1 MKHDIILAGVGGQG
15 ILTIAKAISSV
26 ALDRSLNIK
35 QAEVHGMSQRGGTVQ
50 SHLRI
55 SDREVLSDLVKVGC
69 ADLLIAVEPLEAL
82 RYTDFV
88 SPTGA
93 LVASVNAFVNV
104 GNYPAVEEMLS
115 RIAARPRHVLIDA
128 ERVARAAGSGRAAN
142 IAMLGAASLYLDF
155 DPNELEE
162 SVARAFAK
170 SGDKVVSVNRRAF
183 RFGRSAAN
191 AYLDGLGRGGSSAAV
206 RHWIDTLGPE
216 HLAEPE
222 RPDAPV
228 FDVTTPLD
236 ELSGA
241 ESHAVERTLWQV
253 YEEGR
258 KQLFEHEVYSIVQL
272 VGAISPPHHVFVP
285 VEALLSAEALL
296 QFPGDRVALK
306 LVSPDVVHK
315 TDADGIAFVSKDHDT
330 VLREIDRM
338 VSRHQSTAD
347 VRGVLVVEY
356 VERGSQAGFGNEL
369 FVGIRA
375 TREFG
380 PVIAAGLGGIDT
392 EYLARKMK
400 PGIAVAK
407 AVASETTA
415 EEFFELFKAT
425 AAYEILAG
433 QARGRQRVVSDG
445 ELLRCFRSFIF
456 LAQRFCVDRKDEGP
470 DVAELEV
477 NPFAFRRQGMVPLDG
492 RGTLGT
498 AAHASVARPLSGVS
512 RMLEPKSMAIV
523 GVSAGSMNFAR
534 IVLGNVLKTGFPR
547 EHLYVIKRDADQ
559 IDGVRCVPTVADL
572 PEPIDLMVYSA
583 PASYL
588 PTLIDEAVAAGKVGS
603 IIFIPGGVGET
614 DGTEK
619 ITGQVK
625 AAIARARQVEGGPVF
640 LGPNCLG
647 VVSRPG
653 RYDTFFIPDN
663 KTDKRASAPGRPV
676 ALLSQS
682 GAFIVSRMNNLETL
696 DPTIAVSFGNQY
708 DITVS
713 DLLRVVGGRDD
724 INVVGVYAEGFSDL
738 DGREFLR
745 AVSEL
750 RDRRT
755 DVVFYKAGRTEQGR
769 SAAAGHTAAVAG
781 DYDICQAAAD
791 QAGALVADTF
801 KEFEQL
807 LELCTALHDKKVRGV
822 RVGVISNAGFETVGM
837 ADAIKGQRYQ
847 VELGELSAD
856 SAGRLARVLEANR
869 LGGLVNPRNPLDLT
883 PMAGEGA
890 YAGAVESMVSCDE
903 IDALVVGCVPLT
915 AALKTTKEEMEEG
928 GSLAELVPKLF
939 AATDKPCVVVVD
951 SGPRYEPMV
960 RKLREAGVPVF
971 RSADQ
976 AIRSVGRYLCHR
988 VHEDRIPSE
997 Q

>member
-15 ILTIAKAISSV
+15 ILTIAKVISAA
-26 ALDRSLNIK
+26 ALEQSLNIK

-55 SDREVLSDLVKVGC
+55 SDKEVYSDLVKKGG

-93 LVASVNAFVNV
+93 LVASVNAFINI
-104 GNYPAVEEMLS
+104 GNYPAVEEMLAT
-115 RIAARPRHVLIDA
+115 IADRPRHVLIDA
-128 ERVARAAGSGRAAN
+128 DRVARAAGSGRAAN
-142 IAMLGAASLYLDF
+142 IAMLGAASLFLDF

-162 SVARAFAK
+162 SVARAFGRA
-170 SGDKVVSVNRRAF
+170 GTKVVEVNRRAF
-183 RFGRSAAN
+183 QFGRSAAS
-191 AYLDGLGRGGSSAAV
+191 AYLDGLGRGGTSAAV
-206 RHWIDTLGPE
+206 RHWIETLGPE
-216 HLAEPE
+216 HLAAPE
-222 RPDAPV
+222 RPDAPI
-228 FDVTTPLD
+228 FDVTTTID
-236 ELSGA
+236 RLSGA
-241 ESHAVERTLWQV
+241 ESHAVEGTLWQV
-253 YEEGR
+253 FNDDR
-258 KQLFEHEVYSIVQL
+258 TQLFEHEVYSIVQL

-285 VEALLSAEALL
+285 TEALLSEEALL
-296 QFPGDRVALK
+296 QFPGDRVVIK

-315 TDADGIAFVSKDHDT
+315 TDNDGIAFVNKEYDA
-330 VLREIDRM
+330 VLREIDRL
-338 VSRHQSTAD
+338 VSRHRDTAD
-347 VRGVLVVEY
+347 VRGVLVVEF
-356 VERGSQAGFGNEL
+356 VERSQAGFGGEL

-433 QARGRQRVVSDG
+433 QARGRKRIVSDG
-445 ELLRCFRSFIF
+445 ELLRCFRAFIF
-456 LAQRFCVDRKDEGP
+456 LAQRFCVDRGEEGP

-477 NPFAFRRQGMVPLDG
+477 NPFSFRRQGMVPLDG
-492 RGTLGT
+492 RGRLGT
-498 AAHASVARPLSGVS
+498 AVHATVPRPLEGVT
-512 RMLEPKSMAIV
+512 RMLEPRSMAIV
-523 GVSAGSMNFAR
+523 GVSATSMNFAR
-534 IVLGNVLKTGFPR
+534 IILGNVLQTGFPR
-547 EHLYVIKRDADQ
+547 EHLTVIKRDADV
-559 IDGVRCVPTVADL
+559 IDGVRCVPTIADV
-572 PEPIDLMVYSA
+572 PESIDLLVYSA

-588 PTLIDEAVAAGKVGS
+588 PTLIDEVVESGKVGS
-603 IIFIPGGVGET
+603 VIFIPGGVGET
-614 DGTEK
+614 DGTEA
-619 ITGQVK
+619 ITAEVK
-625 AAIARARQVEGGPVF
+625 AAIARARQVEGAPVF

-653 RYDTFFIPDN
+653 HYDTFFIPDN
-663 KTDKRASAPGRPV
+663 KTDKRRAAPGRPV

-696 DPTIAVSFGNQY
+696 DPTLAVSFGNQY
-708 DITVS
+708 DLTVS
-713 DLLRVVGGRDD
+713 DLVRVVGARDD
-724 INVVGVYAEGFSDL
+724 IDVVGVYAEGFNDL

-750 RDRRT
+750 HGQNT

-769 SAAAGHTAAVAG
+769 SAVAGHTAAVAG
-781 DYDICQAAAD
+781 DYDICQSAAD

-807 LELCTALHDKKVRGV
+807 IELCTALHTKKVGGT
-822 RVGVISNAGFETVGM
+822 RVGLISNAGFETVGM
-837 ADAIKGQRYQ
+837 ADAIKGQRYR
-847 VELGELSAD
+847 VEIGQLSD
-856 SAGRLARVLEANR
+856 SSTTRLSGVLEANR
-869 LGGLVNPRNPLDLT
+869 LGGLVNARNPLDLT
-883 PMAGEGA
+883 PMASEAA
-890 YAGAVESMVSCDE
+890 YAGAVEAMLASDG

-915 AALKTTKEEMEEG
+915 AALKTTATEIAEG
-928 GSLAELVPKLF
+928 GSLAEILPPLF
-939 AATDKPCVVVVD
+939 AATDKPAVVVID
-951 SGPRYEPMV
+951 SGAMYEPLV
-960 RKLREAGVPVF
+960 RQLREAGVPVF

-976 AIRSVGRYLCHR
+976 AIRSMGRYLCQR
-988 VHEDRIPSE
+988 ASAS
-997 Q
+997 